1 VMSETPKDESSPVDK
16 NTKEQYEELGRFV
29 VAFEDMVN
37 DVRELC
43 IFILAG
49 FNSSQQTFVSVAFHN
64 RVLTAQPLF
73 EIMQTLIAEVAKD
86 KDAWTRYKI
95 DDESATIINGVIAAI
110 RGAYEK
116 LASIRNNLLHGT
128 WYIGFTGP
136 QDLEAKQF
144 YIRKLVARAAGLSAL
159 ELPKTAAELR
169 DLTNR
174 CEKVRYWMSS
184 ITACFILHDG
194 AELAKRKFWYDQSK
208 RTWFI
213 RTQTGDETL
222 PAIVP

>member
-1 VMSETPKDESSPVDK
+1 MSETPKDEPSPVDK

-43 IFILAG
+43 IFILAR
-49 FNSSQQTFVSVAFHN
+49 FNLSQQTFVSVAFHH

-86 KDAWTRYKI
+86 KDARTRYKI
-95 DDESATIINGVIAAI
+95 DDESAKIINGVIAAI
-110 RGAYEK
+110 SGVYNK

-136 QDLEAKQF
+136 EDLEAKQF
-144 YIRKLVARAAGLSAL
+144 YIRKLVTRATGLSAH

-169 DLTNR
+169 DLTKR
-174 CEKVRYWMSS
+174 CEKVRYWMLS
-184 ITACFILHDG
+184 ITSCFMLHDG
-194 AELAKRKFWYDQSK
+194 AELAKRKFYQNK
-208 RTWFI
+208 RT
-213 RTQTGDETL
+213 
-222 PAIVP
+222 

>member
-1 VMSETPKDESSPVDK
+1 
-16 NTKEQYEELGRFV
+16 TKEQYEELGRFA

-49 FNSSQQTFVSVAFHN
+49 FNLSQQTFVSVAFHH

-110 RGAYEK
+110 RGAYDK
-116 LASIRNNLLHGT
+116 LASIGIICSMAPGT
-128 WYIGFTGP
+128 LDSLVPKIWKLNSFTLG
-136 QDLEAKQF
+136 
-144 YIRKLVARAAGLSAL
+144 SS
-159 ELPKTAAELR
+159 LR
-169 DLTNR
+169 ER
-174 CEKVRYWMSS
+174 R
-184 ITACFILHDG
+184 G
-194 AELAKRKFWYDQSK
+194 
-208 RTWFI
+208 
-213 RTQTGDETL
+213 
-222 PAIVP
+222 